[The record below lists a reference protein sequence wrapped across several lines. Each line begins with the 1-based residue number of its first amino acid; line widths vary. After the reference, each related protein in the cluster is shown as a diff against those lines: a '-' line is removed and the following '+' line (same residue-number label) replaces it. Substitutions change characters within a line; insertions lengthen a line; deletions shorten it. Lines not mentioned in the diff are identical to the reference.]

1 MPRNVPIEKL
11 RNIGIMAHIDAGKT
25 TTTERFLFYSGYI
38 HRLGAVDDGTA
49 FMDYMEQEKE
59 RGITI
64 TAAAVTCYWK
74 DHQINIV
81 DTPGHVDF
89 TAEVQR
95 SLRVLDGAVAI
106 FCAVGGVE
114 PQSETVWHQADM
126 YGVPRIAYINKNDRL
141 GANYYR
147 VLDMMR
153 ERLGANPVP
162 IYIPIGA
169 EDTFKGIIDLL
180 LMKAVYFDE
189 ESQGLNFIEKEIP
202 EDMMEH
208 CQKLRSEMVES
219 VAETSDELLSKYL
232 EGEELTI
239 DEIKQG
245 IRHAVL
251 DGKIVPVFCGS
262 SLKNIGVRP
271 LIDAVVDYLP
281 SPVDVKFPEGFKP
294 DDHEKSIKLAPKD
307 DEPFSALAFKIHSDQ
322 YVGRLTFLRIYSGT
336 LKLGESVQNTAV
348 EKKERIQKLM
358 RVYANR
364 REEIA
369 EVYAGDIIA
378 VPNLRFTR
386 TGDTLCDAKHP
397 VLYEKISFAEPV
409 INQAIEAKT
418 LADQD
423 KLIDVLGKLA
433 EEDPTFR
440 FSNDDESGQII
451 ISGVGELHLEIIV
464 DRLKR
469 EFNVPAKV
477 GKPQVAYR
485 ETVTATVVQDAIFDR
500 PQGNKAQYGQ
510 AKVRVEPAA
519 RGEGI
524 VVETTIDPK
533 SMPKQIIDSLIQ
545 GTRESLQTGPNGYP
559 MVDVKATVTNSDYNA
574 DTTTELAVKIAASI
588 AVKDALRNAQALL
601 LEPYFAVE
609 VVSPEEYVG
618 DIISDLNTRRGKIE
632 AIDTRGAL
640 QIIKAYA
647 PLSEMFGYVTR
658 LRSASQGRASFSMIF
673 SHYEPA
679 VIKTQNYY

>member
-202 EDMMEH
+202 EDMLEH

-232 EGEELTI
+232 EGEELSI

-485 ETVTATVVQDAIFDR
+485 ETVTATVVQDASFDR
-500 PQGNKAQYGQ
+500 PQGNKAQWGQ
-510 AKVRVEPAA
+510 ATVRVEPAA

-533 SMPKQIIDSLIQ
+533 SMPKQFIDSLIQ

-559 MVDVKATVTNSDYNA
+559 MVDVKATITNSDYNA
-574 DTTTELAVKIAASI
+574 DTSTELAVKIAASI

-601 LEPYFAVE
+601 LEPFFSIE

-618 DIISDLNTRRGKIE
+618 EIISDLNSRRGKIE
-632 AIDTRGAL
+632 AIDTRGSL
-640 QIIKAYA
+640 QIIKAFA

-658 LRSASQGRASFSMIF
+658 LRSASQGRAIFSMIF